1 MKNKSAFPDLFRKSF
16 PAIIFSAVCLAIPVI
31 IKSDYL
37 IRVLIEVFFFA
48 ALGTAWNILGGF
60 GRQISWA
67 SSSFF
72 AVGGYTSMLFFLKMG
87 GLTPWVTIF
96 IGMFLSAI
104 LAIIIGLPCFRL
116 RGVFFA
122 IATIASAAIVR
133 QLLLYFKSFTGGAMG
148 LAFKIRTGNS
158 LIKLAFESE
167 RAYYYVALVWM
178 MISILITISINRS
191 KLGYY
196 LKAIREDEDAAESLG
211 VRAGRMKLLAFIISA
226 MMLSATGTLYAFKVG
241 YIDPF
246 MVASHDMS
254 VRIGITAI
262 LGGMGTIWGPT
273 VGAFLSVPMLEL
285 SNKYLSNLGH
295 GGAGFAM
302 YGLVIIL
309 VVLFRPNGII
319 SFYYDYQAKRALR
332 QKNKGEKKL

>member
-1 MKNKSAFPDLFRKSF
+1 MIKYGSTINLIKKSLIPT
-16 PAIIFSAVCLAIPVI
+16 IFTIVCLLIPVI

-37 IRVLIEVFFFA
+37 IRVMIEVFFFA

-67 SSSFF
+67 SASFF
-72 AVGGYTSMLFFLKMG
+72 SVGAYTSMLMFLKLG
-87 GLTPWVTIF
+87 GITPWVSIF
-96 IGMFLSAI
+96 IGMFLSAV

-133 QLLLYFKSFTGGAMG
+133 QLLLYFKEFTGGAMG

-158 LIKLAFESE
+158 LLNLSFVSE
-167 RAYYYVALVWM
+167 RAYYYVAFVWM
-178 MISILITISINRS
+178 LVTVLITIFINSSR
-191 KLGYY
+191 LGYF
-196 LKAIREDEDAAESLG
+196 LKAIREDEDAAQSLG
-211 VRAGRMKLLAFIISA
+211 IRAGRMKLAAFIISA

-254 VRIGITAI
+254 IRIGITAI
-262 LGGMGTIWGPT
+262 MGGMGTIWGPA

-302 YGLVIIL
+302 YGLVIVLI
-309 VVLFRPNGII
+309 VLFRPNGII
-319 SFYYDYQAKRALR
+319 SFYYDFKNRRTLR
-332 QKNKGEKKL
+332 QKEKGEKKL